1 MWGGWERRPGQVP
14 VLEGPKPTA
23 CAGPVSRLQLDAAEA
38 EPILDEREGV
48 DEYNEMPMPV

>member
-1 MWGGWERRPGQVP
+1 M
-14 VLEGPKPTA
+14 VLELPRCP
-23 CAGPVSRLQLDAAEA
+23 PFPPQLDAAEA

>member
-1 MWGGWERRPGQVP
+1 M
-14 VLEGPKPTA
+14 EGAKPTTR
-23 CAGPVSRLQLDAAEA
+23 AGLSLSLSPPLQLDAAEA